1 MVSVSNACAIGSLSY
16 MFQEFTVTSKY
27 ACPQGDGPG
36 PGPGPGPNPSVDV
49 SVSVSVGSV
58 LVIV

>member
-1 MVSVSNACAIGSLSY
+1 MSYACVSGSFFDFF
-16 MFQEFTVTSKY
+16 FQEFTVTSKY

-49 SVSVSVGSV
+49 SVSISVGSV
-58 LVIV
+58 LVIM